1 MIQFFSEMLDKFGN
15 WLLTVL
21 PSSPFQGWLGNFK
34 IQFSPYLGYLNYF
47 VPISDFLKI
56 FSAFLTVYV
65 LYLGYSI
72 ILRWLKAI
80 E

>member
-1 MIQFFSEMLDKFGN
+1 MLSKFGT
-15 WLLTVL
+15 WLLSVL

-34 IQFSPYLGYLNYF
+34 SQFSPYLGYLNYF
-47 VPISDFLKI
+47 IPISDFLKI
-56 FSAFLTVYV
+56 FNAFLVVYV
-65 LYLGYSI
+65 IYLSYSI